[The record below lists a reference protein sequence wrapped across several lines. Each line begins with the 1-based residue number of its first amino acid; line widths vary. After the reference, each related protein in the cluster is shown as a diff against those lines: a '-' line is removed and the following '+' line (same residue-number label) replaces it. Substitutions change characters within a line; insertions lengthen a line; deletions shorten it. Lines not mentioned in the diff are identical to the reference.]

1 MTIEEERLHK
11 NFWLDFEKDIID
23 LNNKVNKRINE
34 LPINVQKAIFT
45 EKSNL
50 IEKITTYLYI
60 QEKNKRN
67 AII

>member
-34 LPINVQKAIFT
+34 LPINVQKAIFN

-50 IEKITTYLYI
+50 IERIKVYLYI
-60 QEKNKRN
+60 QEIKK
-67 AII
+67 

>member
-34 LPINVQKAIFT
+34 LPINVQKAIFN

-50 IEKITTYLYI
+50 IERIKVYLYI
-60 QEKNKRN
+60 QKKKK
-67 AII
+67 

>member
-1 MTIEEERLHK
+1 MTIEEESLHK

-34 LPINVQKAIFT
+34 LPINVQKAIFN

-50 IEKITTYLYI
+50 IEKIKTYLYI

>member
-1 MTIEEERLHK
+1 MTIEEERLYK

-34 LPINVQKAIFT
+34 LPINVQKAIFN

-50 IEKITTYLYI
+50 IERIKVYLYI
-60 QEKNKRN
+60 QEIKK
-67 AII
+67 

>member
-34 LPINVQKAIFT
+34 LPINVQKAIFN

-50 IEKITTYLYI
+50 IERIKVYLYI
-60 QEKNKRN
+60 QKIKK
-67 AII
+67 

>member
-34 LPINVQKAIFT
+34 LPINVQKAIFN

-50 IEKITTYLYI
+50 IEKIKTYLYI
-60 QEKNKRN
+60 QEKK
-67 AII
+67 